1 MKMMN
6 GQFVMQLIVLWI
18 SCLFYRVG
26 LWQQWMNIFSF
37 PGSAAL
43 KRLSRNVPFV
53 VQILYVHTAKNC
65 FSLLSEQ
72 IFINF
77 KVQIKT
83 KTVEDYLNELPDD
96 RQVAIAALREI
107 ILDNIPGGYVETIN
121 WGAISYEIPLETYPD
136 TYNGKPL
143 SYVALASQKQH
154 MAVYMQ
160 TQNN

>member
-1 MKMMN
+1 M
-6 GQFVMQLIVLWI
+6 
-18 SCLFYRVG
+18 
-26 LWQQWMNIFSF
+26 
-37 PGSAAL
+37 
-43 KRLSRNVPFV
+43 
-53 VQILYVHTAKNC
+53 
-65 FSLLSEQ
+65 
-72 IFINF
+72 
-77 KVQIKT
+77 VQIKT

-96 RQVAIAALREI
+96 RQAAIAALREI

-136 TYNGKPL
+136 TYNGKQPL